1 MTITRESILDLLEK
15 IQDPDLKLGLVTADL
30 VDDIHFTDQTI
41 SVTISITNPALHARK
56 RMQEAVIFNLGRAL
70 GNEITVS
77 CQVNNKQI
85 DTDKKVR
92 SILPDV
98 KKIIAIA
105 SGKGGVGKST
115 ITSNIAGGLAK
126 KGFRVGIIDADIYG
140 PSIPTMFDLVGK
152 RPKMIDVNDKQL
164 IEPIINYGIKILS
177 IGFFTD
183 QDNAVVWRGPMA
195 SKALT
200 QMITDAH
207 WGELDFL
214 LVDLPPGTGDVHLSL
229 IQTAPLDGVVI
240 VSTPQEVALADARRG
255 INMFKMDGIKVPII
269 GVIENMAWFTPEE
282 LPQNKYYI
290 FGRDGAK
297 NLASGMNVP
306 FLGAIPLVQ
315 SLREAGDAGR
325 PAVFQDDT
333 IMSIAFDELVNT
345 FITELASLDRQKSQV
360 STNG

>member
-1 MTITRESILDLLEK
+1 MSISRERIEALLEK
-15 IQDPDLKLGLVTADL
+15 IQDPDLKKGLVSAKL
-30 VDDIHFTDQTI
+30 VQEIIIKEDQIKVIVSI
-41 SVTISITNPALHARK
+41 SNPALHARK
-56 RMQEAVIFNLGRAL
+56 RMHDAVIFNLEREL
-70 GNEITVS
+70 GKEIRIQCEVNSGAVDERKSTRTV
-77 CQVNNKQI
+77 
-85 DTDKKVR
+85 
-92 SILPDV
+92 LPDV

-140 PSIPTMFDLVGK
+140 PSIPTMFDLVGE
-152 RPKMIDVNDKQL
+152 RPKMIDVDGKQL
-164 IEPIINYGIKILS
+164 IEPIMSYDIKILS

-200 QMITDAH
+200 QMISDAH
-207 WGELDFL
+207 WGELDYL
-214 LVDLPPGTGDVHLSL
+214 LIDLPPGTGDIHLSL

-269 GVIENMAWFTPEE
+269 GIVENMAWFTPEE
-282 LPQNKYYI
+282 LPNNKYYI

-297 NLASGMNVP
+297 NLAQGMQVP

-315 SLREAGDAGR
+315 SVREAGDAGR
-325 PAVFQDDT
+325 PAVFQSDT
-333 IMSIAFDELVNT
+333 LMSIAFDELVDT
-345 FITELASLDRQKSQV
+345 FISQLEV
-360 STNG
+360 INQEKAQQGVN

>member
-1 MTITRESILDLLEK
+1 MSISRERIEALLEK
-15 IQDPDLKLGLVTADL
+15 IQDPDLKKGLVSAKL
-30 VDDIHFTDQTI
+30 VQEIIIKEDQIKVVVSI
-41 SVTISITNPALHARK
+41 SNPALHARK
-56 RMQEAVIFNLGRAL
+56 RMHDAVIFNLEREL
-70 GNEITVS
+70 GKEIRIQCDVNSGAVDERKSTRTV
-77 CQVNNKQI
+77 
-85 DTDKKVR
+85 
-92 SILPDV
+92 LPDV

-140 PSIPTMFDLVGK
+140 PSIPTMFDLVGE
-152 RPKMIDVNDKQL
+152 RPKMIDVDGKQL
-164 IEPIINYGIKILS
+164 IEPIMSLNIKILS

-200 QMITDAH
+200 QMISDAH
-207 WGELDFL
+207 WGELDYL
-214 LVDLPPGTGDVHLSL
+214 LIDLPPGTGDIHLSL

-269 GVIENMAWFTPEE
+269 GIVENMAWFTPEE
-282 LPQNKYYI
+282 LPNNKYYI

-297 NLASGMNVP
+297 NLAQGMQVP

-315 SLREAGDAGR
+315 SVREAGDAGR
-325 PAVFQDDT
+325 PAVFQSDT
-333 IMSIAFDELVNT
+333 LMSIAFDELVDT
-345 FITELASLDRQKSQV
+345 FISQLEV
-360 STNG
+360 INQEKAQQGVN

>member
-1 MTITRESILDLLEK
+1 MTITREAILELLEK
-15 IQDPDLKLGLVTADL
+15 IQDPDLKKGLVTANL
-30 VDDIHFTDQTI
+30 VDDIQVTDHTI
-41 SVTISITNPALHARK
+41 SITISITNPALHARK
-56 RMQEAVIFNLGRAL
+56 RMQEAVIFNVGRSF
-70 GNEITVS
+70 GKDVS
-77 CQVNNKQI
+77 VTCQVNNKQ
-85 DTDKKVR
+85 TGSENKVR
-92 SILPDV
+92 SVLPDV

-115 ITSNIAGGLAK
+115 ITSNLAGGLAK
-126 KGFRVGIIDADIYG
+126 KGYRVGIIDADIYG

-152 RPKMIDVNDKQL
+152 RPTMIDVNEKQL

-214 LVDLPPGTGDVHLSL
+214 LVDLPPGTGDIHLSL

-269 GVIENMAWFTPEE
+269 GIVENMAWFTPEE

-345 FITELASLDRQKSQV
+345 FITELESLDRQKSQL
-360 STNG
+360 SSNG

>member
-1 MTITRESILDLLEK
+1 MTITREAILELLEK
-15 IQDPDLKLGLVTADL
+15 IQDPDLKKGLVTANL
-30 VDDIHFTDQTI
+30 VDDIQVTDHTI
-41 SVTISITNPALHARK
+41 SITISITNPALHARK
-56 RMQEAVIFNLGRAL
+56 RMQEAVIFNVGRSF
-70 GNEITVS
+70 GKDVS
-77 CQVNNKQI
+77 VTCQVNNKQ
-85 DTDKKVR
+85 TDSENKVR
-92 SILPDV
+92 SVLPDV

-115 ITSNIAGGLAK
+115 ITSNLAGGLAK
-126 KGFRVGIIDADIYG
+126 KGYRVGIIDADIYG

-152 RPKMIDVNDKQL
+152 RPTMIDVNEKQL

-214 LVDLPPGTGDVHLSL
+214 LVDLPPGTGDIHLSL

-269 GVIENMAWFTPEE
+269 GIVENMAWFTPEE

-333 IMSIAFDELVNT
+333 VMSIAFDELVNT
-345 FITELASLDRQKSQV
+345 FITELESLDRQKSQR
-360 STNG
+360 SSNG

>member
-1 MTITRESILDLLEK
+1 MSISRERIEALLEK
-15 IQDPDLKLGLVTADL
+15 IQDPDLKKGLVSAKL
-30 VDDIHFTDQTI
+30 VQEIIIKEDQIKVVVSI
-41 SVTISITNPALHARK
+41 SNPALHARK
-56 RMQEAVIFNLGRAL
+56 RMHDAVIFNLEREL
-70 GNEITVS
+70 GKEISIQCEVNSGAVDERKSSRTV
-77 CQVNNKQI
+77 
-85 DTDKKVR
+85 
-92 SILPDV
+92 LPAV

-140 PSIPTMFDLVGK
+140 PSIPTMFDLVGE
-152 RPKMIDVNDKQL
+152 RPKMIDVDGKQL
-164 IEPIINYGIKILS
+164 IEPIMSLDIKILS

-200 QMITDAH
+200 QMISDAH
-207 WGELDFL
+207 WGELDYL
-214 LVDLPPGTGDVHLSL
+214 LIDLPPGTGDIHLSL

-269 GVIENMAWFTPEE
+269 GIVENMAWFTPEE
-282 LPQNKYYI
+282 LPDNKYYI

-297 NLASGMNVP
+297 NLAQGMQVP

-315 SLREAGDAGR
+315 SVREAGDAGR
-325 PAVFQDDT
+325 PAVFQSDT
-333 IMSIAFDELVNT
+333 LMSIAFDELVDT
-345 FITELASLDRQKSQV
+345 FISQLEV
-360 STNG
+360 INQEKAQQGVN

>member
-1 MTITRESILDLLEK
+1 MSISRERIEVLLEK
-15 IQDPDLKLGLVTADL
+15 IQDPDLKKGLVSANL
-30 VDDIHFTDQTI
+30 VQEIIINEDQIKIIVSI
-41 SVTISITNPALHARK
+41 SNPALHARK
-56 RMQEAVIFNLGRAL
+56 RMHDAVIFNLEREL
-70 GNEITVS
+70 GKEILIQCEVNSGAVDERKSSRTV
-77 CQVNNKQI
+77 
-85 DTDKKVR
+85 
-92 SILPDV
+92 LPAV

-140 PSIPTMFDLVGK
+140 PSIPTMFDLVGE
-152 RPKMIDVNDKQL
+152 RPKMIDVDGKQL
-164 IEPIINYGIKILS
+164 IEPIMSYDIKILS

-200 QMITDAH
+200 QMISDAH
-207 WGELDFL
+207 WGELDYL
-214 LVDLPPGTGDVHLSL
+214 LIDLPPGTGDIHLSL

-269 GVIENMAWFTPEE
+269 GIVENMAWFTPEE
-282 LPQNKYYI
+282 LPNNKYYI

-297 NLASGMNVP
+297 NLAEGMQVP

-315 SLREAGDAGR
+315 SVREAGDAGR
-325 PAVFQDDT
+325 PAVFQSDT
-333 IMSIAFDELVNT
+333 LMSIAFDELVDT
-345 FITELASLDRQKSQV
+345 FISQLEV
-360 STNG
+360 INQEKAQQGVN

>member
-1 MTITRESILDLLEK
+1 
-15 IQDPDLKLGLVTADL
+15 
-30 VDDIHFTDQTI
+30 
-41 SVTISITNPALHARK
+41 
-56 RMQEAVIFNLGRAL
+56 
-70 GNEITVS
+70 
-77 CQVNNKQI
+77 
-85 DTDKKVR
+85 
-92 SILPDV
+92 
-98 KKIIAIA
+98 
-105 SGKGGVGKST
+105 
-115 ITSNIAGGLAK
+115 
-126 KGFRVGIIDADIYG
+126 
-140 PSIPTMFDLVGK
+140 MFDLVGQ
-152 RPKMIDVNDKQL
+152 RPTMIDVNEKQL

-214 LVDLPPGTGDVHLSL
+214 LVDLPPGTGDIHLSL

-269 GVIENMAWFTPEE
+269 GIVENMAWFTPEE

-345 FITELASLDRQKSQV
+345 FITELESLDRKKSQR
-360 STNG
+360 SSNG